1 MSIIGYLEIKDV
13 VSTSEED
20 ILAVFVGDEC
30 RGLAR
35 MQYLPQLDRYLVFL
49 DVYSNVID
57 GEDLTFKIWDASS
70 GIMFTEVN
78 PLVIA
83 FVENNLIGTINNP
96 QLFETNYEI
105 AFDIPLVAGWNWVS
119 DFLFD
124 VDSTDLDKILGSL
137 ESVTGDEIKTLTH
150 GFSSY
155 LDEAG
160 LPVGWSGAINKEGIR
175 AELGYKLRV
184 SNLDTLILK
193 GDILDPTSRTI
204 QLTTGWNWIGFISIR
219 NQSLSQALGNHNPTE
234 GDLIKAKSQ
243 FAVYNNQLG
252 WVGSLQVM
260 TPGAGY
266 MYKSVVDAD
275 FVYPFA
281 GMFKSGN
288 EAQQNFYANDTWNV
302 DDSPFAANMTSI
314 IKLSADCDYLVN
326 NQQLTLGVFDGMGK
340 ARGIS
345 PIEMNEYA
353 GITFATIAG
362 DIEETLILRVLDNN
376 TKTEYNLEE
385 TFNYTPNMHLGSLE
399 RPMEV
404 RVTEETCFKMQ
415 ADAGVLSN
423 YFKVYPTVIGRAL
436 NLDYIGLSED
446 LNSTAKLYN
455 VWGQKVWES
464 NLSISQG
471 FNRVKLDLS
480 QLELAAGVYH
490 FILNSN
496 GSTESVK
503 LISK

>member
-1 MSIIGYLEIKDV
+1 
-13 VSTSEED
+13 
-20 ILAVFVGDEC
+20 
-30 RGLAR
+30 
-35 MQYLPQLDRYLVFL
+35 
-49 DVYSNVID
+49 
-57 GEDLTFKIWDASS
+57 
-70 GIMFTEVN
+70 
-78 PLVIA
+78 
-83 FVENNLIGTINNP
+83 
-96 QLFETNYEI
+96 
-105 AFDIPLVAGWNWVS
+105 
-119 DFLFD
+119 
-124 VDSTDLDKILGSL
+124 
-137 ESVTGDEIKTLTH
+137 
-150 GFSSY
+150 
-155 LDEAG
+155 

-234 GDLIKAKSQ
+234 GDLIKSNSQ
-243 FAVYNNQLG
+243 FSIYYNQLG
-252 WVGSLQVM
+252 WLGDLDVM

-281 GMFKSGN
+281 GMFKSGSSLEVN
-288 EAQQNFYANDTWNV
+288 NYTNARWEVNRSKYA
-302 DDSPFAANMTSI
+302 SNMTAIMQIS
-314 IKLSADCDYLVN
+314 SDCDYLN
-326 NQQLTLGVFDGMGK
+326 DSEYLTIGVFDNEGVV
-340 ARGIS
+340 RGIS

-353 GITFATIAG
+353 GITFTTIAG
-362 DIEETLILRVLDNN
+362 DMEESLVLRVLDNN

-385 TFNYTPNMHLGSLE
+385 TFTYVPNMHLGSLE
-399 RPMEV
+399 RPMKV

-480 QLELAAGVYH
+480 QLELAVGVYH
-490 FILNSN
+490 FILDSN

-503 LISK
+503 LIKK

>member
-1 MSIIGYLEIKDV
+1 
-13 VSTSEED
+13 
-20 ILAVFVGDEC
+20 
-30 RGLAR
+30 
-35 MQYLPQLDRYLVFL
+35 
-49 DVYSNVID
+49 
-57 GEDLTFKIWDASS
+57 
-70 GIMFTEVN
+70 
-78 PLVIA
+78 
-83 FVENNLIGTINNP
+83 
-96 QLFETNYEI
+96 
-105 AFDIPLVAGWNWVS
+105 
-119 DFLFD
+119 
-124 VDSTDLDKILGSL
+124 
-137 ESVTGDEIKTLTH
+137 
-150 GFSSY
+150 
-155 LDEAG
+155 
-160 LPVGWSGAINKEGIR
+160 
-175 AELGYKLRV
+175 
-184 SNLDTLILK
+184 
-193 GDILDPTSRTI
+193 
-204 QLTTGWNWIGFISIR
+204 
-219 NQSLSQALGNHNPTE
+219 
-234 GDLIKAKSQ
+234 LIKAKSQ

-446 LNSTAKLYN
+446 LNSTARLYN